1 MLKRARI
8 LVIDDDPLF
17 RSLIV
22 SLLRKQ
28 YYVTV
33 AGDGSEGFYKALE
46 QPPELAIIDIQMP
59 VWDGLKTLRA
69 FRSHPALAMV
79 KTMIL
84 SGDAAK
90 DTVTTA
96 INEGAN
102 DYVIKSSFS
111 KTDFLAKIVNLLSG
125 IATQQVVAPVTS
137 QPMTA
142 TANIGFDGGRQPHLR
157 VGERLA

>member
-28 YYVTV
+28 YYVSV
-33 AGDGSEGFYKALE
+33 AGDGSEGFFKALE
-46 QPPELAIIDIQMP
+46 QPPELAIIDVQMP

-84 SGDAAK
+84 SGDANK
-90 DTVTTA
+90 DTVLAA
-96 INEGAN
+96 INDGAN

-111 KTDFLAKIVNLLSG
+111 KTEFLVKIVNLLSRT
-125 IATQQVVAPVTS
+125 ATQQVAVPLTS
-137 QPMTA
+137 QPMA
-142 TANIGFDGGRQPHLR
+142 TTTNMGFDNGR
-157 VGERLA
+157 

>member
-28 YYVTV
+28 YYVSV
-33 AGDGSEGFYKALE
+33 ASNGSEGFYKALE

-69 FRSHPALAMV
+69 FRSHPSLHMV

-84 SGDAAK
+84 SGDANK
-90 DTVTTA
+90 DTVFTA
-96 INEGAN
+96 IGEGAN
-102 DYVIKSSFS
+102 GYIIKSRFS
-111 KTDFLAKIVNLLSG
+111 KAEFLEKVSSLLNG
-125 IATQQVVAPVTS
+125 TTGVQIAAPPVS

-142 TANIGFDGGRQPHLR
+142 ATNLSVGNGRSDFPSRSH
-157 VGERLA
+157 

>member
-28 YYVTV
+28 YYVSV

-46 QPPELAIIDIQMP
+46 QPPELAIIDVQMP

-69 FRSHPALAMV
+69 FRTHPALATV

-84 SGDAAK
+84 SGDANR
-90 DTVTTA
+90 DTVLAA
-96 INEGAN
+96 IYDGAN

-111 KTDFLAKIVNLLSG
+111 KTEFLEKIVNLLSG
-125 IATQQVVAPVTS
+125 TATQRVAVPLTS
-137 QPMTA
+137 
-142 TANIGFDGGRQPHLR
+142 
-157 VGERLA
+157 